1 MKRLILII
9 SLIIICTGCFN
20 YSELNDYAIAT
31 GMAIDKS
38 DDGYEV
44 STLISNSPKS
54 NEKNYTTVVCS
65 GKGKTIYE
73 AIKEIGLISPKE
85 LYIGHLSILIISDSV
100 AKDGIN
106 SVLEFLLQE
115 PRSKKNFYIALS
127 KGNKAKDVLSIT
139 SPLTDFPSQN
149 LATNLKA
156 TTNLQGS
163 ISAIDFNT
171 LLYKLVN
178 KGVDLT
184 LNGFVIVGD
193 IKNGVKESNMETN
206 KPASY
211 IKLTNQAIFKDD
223 KLIAW
228 ANKNE
233 SRGIN
238 IINDKI
244 HEMYIKV
251 KCDDGYIVVDTNTL
265 ETKKSVD
272 KKGNVRLN
280 TTGKASISEITCDID
295 LTRPSN
301 IKRIENKV
309 NNKIKELESK
319 AINLSKKNS
328 TDIFGI
334 GLMYYQDYP
343 DSYNKIKDYD
353 KFYKNVKFKSNV
365 DIKINTSGSIKQSL
379 KNIEGS
385 KYEEDN

>member
-54 NEKNYTTVVCS
+54 NEKNYTTVVYS

-365 DIKINTSGSIKQSL
+365 DIKINTSGSIKQTL

-385 KYEEDN
+385 RYEEDN

>member
-54 NEKNYTTVVCS
+54 NEKNYTTVVYS

-115 PRSKKNFYIALS
+115 PRSKKNFYVALS

-223 KLIAW
+223 KIIAW

-301 IKRIENKV
+301 IKRIDNKV

>member
-1 MKRLILII
+1 MKKLIIVI
-9 SLIIICTGCFN
+9 SLIIVCTGCFN

-44 STLISNSPKS
+44 SMLISNSPKS
-54 NEKNYTTVVCS
+54 SEKNYTTVVYS

-115 PRSKKNFYIALS
+115 PRSKKNFYVALS
-127 KGNKAKDVLSIT
+127 KDNKAKDVLSIT

-178 KGVDLT
+178 RGVDLT

-193 IKNGVKESNMETN
+193 IKDGVKETNMETN

-251 KCDDGYIVVDTNTL
+251 KCDNGFIVVDTNTL

-295 LTRPSN
+295 LTKPNN
-301 IKRIENKV
+301 IKKINNKV
-309 NNKIKELESK
+309 NNKIKELELK
-319 AINLSKKNS
+319 AINLSKEYS

-343 DSYNKIKDYD
+343 RIYNKIKDYD
-353 KFYKNVKFKSNV
+353 KFYKNIKFKSNV
-365 DIKINTSGSIKQSL
+365 DIKINTSGSIKQTL

-385 KYEEDN
+385 RYEEDN

>member
-54 NEKNYTTVVCS
+54 NEKNYTTVVYS

-178 KGVDLT
+178 RGVDLT

>member
-54 NEKNYTTVVCS
+54 NEKNYTTVVYS

>member
-1 MKRLILII
+1 MKRLILVI
-9 SLIIICTGCFN
+9 SLIIVCTGCFN
-20 YSELNDYAIAT
+20 YNELNDYAIAT

-44 STLISNSPKS
+44 SMLISNSPKS
-54 NEKNYTTVVCS
+54 SEKNYTTVVYS

-127 KGNKAKDVLSIT
+127 KDNKAKDVLSIT

-178 KGVDLT
+178 RGVDLT

-193 IKNGVKESNMETN
+193 IKDGVKESNMETN

-265 ETKKSVD
+265 ETKKSVN
-272 KKGNVRLN
+272 KKGDVTLN

-295 LTRPSN
+295 LTKPSN

-309 NNKIKELESK
+309 NNKIKELELK
-319 AINLSKKNS
+319 AIKLSKEYS

-343 DSYNKIKDYD
+343 HIYNKIKDYD

-365 DIKINTSGSIKQSL
+365 DIKINTSGSIKQTL

-385 KYEEDN
+385 RYEEDN

>member
-54 NEKNYTTVVCS
+54 NEKNYTTVVYS

-295 LTRPSN
+295 LAKPSN
-301 IKRIENKV
+301 IKKIEKKV
-309 NNKIKELESK
+309 NNKLKDLELK
-319 AINLSKKNS
+319 AIKLSKKYS

-334 GLMYYQDYP
+334 CLMYYQDYP